1 MTQFA
6 DQVNISFI
14 SQLISGIQNSSKNY
28 LSLLMVKL
36 ITSIIFK
43 TRFQLEWLKFC
54 YVILSPLGANFMGM
68 ALNLRI
74 TGVTF
79 FHADFLLSSWKFHN
93 FMFALL

>member
-6 DQVNISFI
+6 ADFI

-43 TRFQLEWLKFC
+43 TRF
-54 YVILSPLGANFMGM
+54 
-68 ALNLRI
+68 
-74 TGVTF
+74 
-79 FHADFLLSSWKFHN
+79 
-93 FMFALL
+93 